1 MKAWQAA
8 VFVGL
13 ILLLGIGSIVY
24 LFQRHRAEHLSRVT
38 EETVSPA
45 KLGGGS
51 SADADGLSRGESA
64 EGGDGRGSTMAA
76 KRASGPGGDV
86 RPSPQSGYASR
97 GEAQGAPVVAD
108 RMTSPI
114 SMRSGLPG
122 GQSGSRPSRAGGP
135 LPGLQASTMGT
146 STMGSGSTPVG
157 TGQPGA
163 PQVVPFDPNAP
174 AGPSGTEGRFTAESR
189 VQVAEAGT
197 ISGES
202 GTVSFIVEPQWA
214 PENQRDVSLIEIGEG
229 QVVIRKNVSYLR
241 LEMTDITGAPVGT
254 GFNIQNWEPG
264 KAHHVAATWGDGV
277 MTLYVDGKPAARERY
292 KNAFSLPPGTPLYI
306 GNAAQRAPVAGG
318 YVKGIVLSDHPLS
331 AGSVGN
337 LAALML
343 PQPPPQPNK

>member
-45 KLGGGS
+45 KLGVGS

-64 EGGDGRGSTMAA
+64 EGDDGLGSTTAA
-76 KRASGPGGDV
+76 KRGSGPGGDV
-86 RPSPQSGYASR
+86 RPGPQSGYASR
-97 GEAQGAPVVAD
+97 GEEQGAPAVAD
-108 RMTSPI
+108 RLTSPI

-135 LPGLQASTMGT
+135 LPGLQASTMG
-146 STMGSGSTPVG
+146 SGSTTTPAG

-163 PQVVPFDPNAP
+163 PQVVAFDPNAP
-174 AGPSGTEGRFTAESR
+174 EGPSGTESRFSAESR

-202 GTVSFIVEPQWA
+202 GTISFIVEPQWT

-229 QVVIRKNVSYLR
+229 QVVIRKNVTYLR

-264 KAHHVAATWGDGV
+264 KPHHVAATWGDGV

-318 YVKGIVLSDHPLS
+318 YVKGIVLSDQLLS
-331 AGSVGN
+331 PGSVGN

-343 PQPPPQPNK
+343 PKPAPPPNK